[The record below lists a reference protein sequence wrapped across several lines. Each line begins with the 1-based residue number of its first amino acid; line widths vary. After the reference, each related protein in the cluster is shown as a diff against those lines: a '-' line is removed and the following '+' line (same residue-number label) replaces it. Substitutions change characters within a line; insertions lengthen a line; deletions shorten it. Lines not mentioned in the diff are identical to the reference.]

1 MKKGFVLFLVVS
13 IIFFSNEVIA
23 QCPENLSQ
31 AQDQFDDGHLYG
43 IPALLDNC
51 IKKGT
56 KQDKI
61 EAYRL
66 LTLTYLY
73 IDDPIGAEKSFL
85 ELLKLD
91 PEYRVDSTNHIE
103 LVHLSKEY
111 ITTPIVSWR
120 ARLGAN
126 MSTISILSYNGSNNT
141 TLQKGFYTPSVGY
154 SFIGSLDIHLNK
166 YVNFSVESDL
176 SHNSF
181 RYTDSFFNTTDVT
194 DINNPIIGEESTKDQ
209 VLLHEKSWNYSLP
222 ITVKLTYP
230 GILYYPYVYGGY
242 APSYNIITATDATTT
257 NNEAVGSV
265 LTESKN
271 LNITSLREPFSHSFI
286 LGIGLMRR
294 VKYNYLFID
303 VRYKIGMFNRIV
315 REEQF
320 NLEDPDKKDLNTYML
335 EHKIQDNFFKQNEL
349 SITAGFVWPKY
360 KPRKRRSVTA
370 KSFIGDIFKK
380 KTNNE

>member
-1 MKKGFVLFLVVS
+1 MKKGFVFFLVVS
-13 IIFFSNEVIA
+13 IIFFSNEAIA
-23 QCPENLSQ
+23 QCPENLKQ
-31 AQDQFDDGHLYG
+31 AQDNFDDGHLYG
-43 IPALLDNC
+43 IPSLLAEC
-51 IKKGT
+51 IKKGS
-56 KQDKI
+56 KQDRI

-126 MSTISILSYNGSNNT
+126 MSTISVLAYNGPNNT
-141 TLQKGFYTPSVGY
+141 ILKTGFYTPSVGY
-154 SFIGSLDIHLNK
+154 SFIGSLDVHLNK
-166 YVNFSVESDL
+166 YVNFSLESDL
-176 SHNSF
+176 YYNSF
-181 RYTDSFFNTTDVT
+181 RYTDSFFNIPVEPKSITEGQ
-194 DINNPIIGEESTKDQ
+194 NSKDL
-209 VLLHEKSWNYSLP
+209 VELHEKSWNYSLP

-230 GILYYPYVYGGY
+230 GVLYYPYVYGGY

-257 NNEAVGSV
+257 NNEAVGRV
-265 LTESKN
+265 FTESKN
-271 LNITSLREPFSHSFI
+271 LNITNLRKPFSHSFI
-286 LGIGLMRR
+286 IGIGLMRR
-294 VKYNYLFID
+294 VTYNYVFID
-303 VRYKIGMFNRIV
+303 VRYKIGMFNRV
-315 REEQF
+315 VKEEQF
-320 NLEDPDKKDLNTYML
+320 NLEDPDKQDLNTYL
-335 EHKIQDNFFKQNEL
+335 LVHQVQDNFFKQNEL
-349 SITAGFVWPKY
+349 NITVGYVWPKY

-380 KTNNE
+380 KTKDE